1 MKKILALFFVISFFT
16 PALSLAQNFNSD
28 GTVKLDYGG
37 LVKCDGVVDKNNPEE
52 VARNNECDFQDLM
65 GMVNSIIQW
74 IFMLSIPIFIGLFA
88 YAGFLYMT
96 PSPGNREKSNKM
108 LWAAL
113 KGFVIMLI
121 AWFMVSTLLS
131 WIVSDSFKGTASSL
145 LE

>member
-1 MKKILALFFVISFFT
+1 MKKILVICSLF
-16 PALSLAQNFNSD
+16 LAIGSA
-28 GTVKLDYGG
+28 VPVYAALDYGG
-37 LVKCDGVVDKNNPEE
+37 LVKCDGVVDPNEP
-52 VARNNECDFQDLM
+52 ARNNECDFQDLI
-65 GMVNSIIQW
+65 GTVNSIIKW
-74 IFMLSIPIFIGLFA
+74 IFMLSIPVFIGLFA

-113 KGFVIMLI
+113 KGFVIMLV